1 MVIMVLVQP
10 KMNAISDIGTHNV
23 ELRRCV
29 SCPGTMAQRGFKR
42 NFLRHLA
49 VFRCSH
55 CRRLLEQETR
65 GFQGFYIGVMVT
77 IATPMLLGV
86 LKAADVGLLEGLIVF
101 LCLLAAFWPVYLN
114 TEQYLRSR
122 IIKRGTEARGASSHH
137 NVVAKTLGGDSRLHG
152 AALGVV
158 YTLCCAAGA
167 SIAFLILVA
176 ILGF

>member
-1 MVIMVLVQP
+1 
-10 KMNAISDIGTHNV
+10 MNAMSDIGTHKV

-42 NFLRHLA
+42 NFLRHIA

-65 GFQGFYIGVMVT
+65 GFQGFYIGVMLT

-86 LKAADVGLLEGLIVF
+86 LKAADVGLLEGLILF
-101 LCLLAAFWPVYLN
+101 LFFLAAFWPVYLN
-114 TEQYLRSR
+114 TEQYIRSR
-122 IIKRGTEARGASSHH
+122 VIKRGTEARGASSHDS
-137 NVVAKTLGGDSRLHG
+137 VVAKTLGGDSRLHG

-158 YTLCCAAGA
+158 YTVCCAVGA
-167 SIAFLILVA
+167 SIAFLVLMG
-176 ILGF
+176 LLDL